1 MAQEPTIWGLALRHP
16 SIMLFLVASSAIFPK
31 LLIMTKSCLLMFVA
45 AGLWPILPANGEV
58 ANAPK
63 VTVPLLEVQGGEFRL
78 GGSAIHA
85 VGVNYFDG
93 FRRLLEF
100 SAKQAVN
107 PPEYAVGMDLLAKY
121 KIPFARF
128 AAGGFYPVEWHLFRD
143 DPEKYFALLDR
154 FVEEAGARGIGLIPS
169 LFWAHFAVPDLCEE
183 PISAW
188 GDKNSKTRAFMR
200 RYTKAVVLRYR
211 DSQAIWAWEFGNE
224 FMMEAD
230 LQSQVKVG
238 YWVVPDRGT
247 ATKRTAADF
256 PSSGD
261 LIDAYR
267 EFAEIV
273 RNLDPKRPV
282 MTGDAMSRGS
292 AWHLAHG
299 KGWKGDSA
307 EQWRMATLAAAPG
320 KIDTISLHIYHPRAD
335 GSGYPG
341 CGLAGATLARNFEL
355 AAAAAR
361 ASGKPLWLGE
371 FGAGIGE
378 TSIPQRK
385 EQVDEM
391 LTLIE
396 RHRIG
401 LSAYWVFDS
410 INPDIGVW
418 NITATNDNSWILDR
432 IAATNARLAGK
443 GN

>member
-1 MAQEPTIWGLALRHP
+1 
-16 SIMLFLVASSAIFPK
+16 
-31 LLIMTKSCLLMFVA
+31 MFA
-45 AGLWPILPANGEV
+45 AVSLWPIMAANGEV
-58 ANAPK
+58 ADVPEPAAP
-63 VTVPLLEVQGGEFRL
+63 PLEVRDGQFRRGGN
-78 GGSAIHA
+78 AIHA

-100 SAKQAVN
+100 PAKQAAN
-107 PPEYAVGMDLLAKY
+107 PPDYVAGMDLLAKHR
-121 KIPFARF
+121 IPFARF

-143 DPEKYFALLDR
+143 DPEKHFELLDR
-154 FVEEAGARGIGLIPS
+154 FVEEAGRRGIGLIPS

-188 GDKNSKTRAFMR
+188 GDKNSKTREFMR
-200 RYTKAVVLRYR
+200 RYTEAVVLRYR
-211 DSQAIWAWEFGNE
+211 GSQTIWAWEFGNE

-230 LQSQVKVG
+230 LQSQVRADH
-238 YWVVPDRGT
+238 WVVPARGT

-256 PSSGD
+256 PRSVD

-273 RNLDPKRPV
+273 RKLDPKRPV
-282 MTGDAMSRGS
+282 MTGDAMPRAS
-292 AWHLAHG
+292 AWHLARG
-299 KGWKGDSA
+299 EGWKPDSR
-307 EQWRMATLAAAPG
+307 EQWSEAILAAAPG
-320 KIDTISLHIYHPRAD
+320 QVDTISLHIYHPRAD

-341 CGLAGATLARNFEL
+341 CGLAGATLAGNFEL
-355 AAAAAR
+355 AAAVAR

-378 TSIPQRK
+378 NSIPQRK

-401 LSAYWVFDS
+401 LAAYWVFDS
-410 INPDIGVW
+410 INPDLGVW
-418 NITATNDNSWILDR
+418 NITATNENAWILDR
-432 IAATNARLAGK
+432 IAATNARLK
-443 GN
+443 GEGN